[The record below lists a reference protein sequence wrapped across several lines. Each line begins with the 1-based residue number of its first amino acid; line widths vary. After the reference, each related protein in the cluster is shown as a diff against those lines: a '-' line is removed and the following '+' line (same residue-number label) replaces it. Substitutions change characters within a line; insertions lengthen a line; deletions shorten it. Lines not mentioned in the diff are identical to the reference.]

1 MIGRDR
7 LREQGTAGNVSP
19 AYSMSS
25 HENDLMGQAT
35 QCVRKFA
42 PNGRSKMHRKDYNG
56 HITACKISDANP
68 NEMIASWSG
77 DYIYSFDLI
86 KSPDAADI
94 GFEGDKKL
102 SSKNSKGKS
111 KESSDRK
118 RKRKKTG
125 SGTSAEGLRKS
136 SKPRSARELR
146 ADNGD
151 LALRVQYENG
161 EREDIALGSSANI
174 SRDLVEE
181 TRESLLNESQK
192 RSMQI
197 AKSIVKIRKYL
208 FSLDASTG
216 SSHSSSLNL
225 SAHTPSFTS
234 ALGLAASC
242 LPEMDEIIRS
252 WGYPMNPDEE
262 GAILQ
267 QTLRANRDSSRRFV
281 QAAGTLARFLGGR
294 LQVASAGSP
303 ALQMFG
309 GISPSPLEG
318 RYTTS
323 TELFNYD
330 FLKAII
336 LWLEGGQQA
345 LLEGFKRPS
354 NQRNQLS
361 RFPIPEEAELSG
373 IHETL
378 IPYLLRLARETP
390 IPNVDASR
398 FEVDERRRIFQ
409 SESAAVIAFSNAI
422 RMPLEDLSKAMTAGR
437 SSTTGEVPR
446 PFPAVQDKSTASTFW
461 GFRVGRGLLLNAGEY
476 VNFQLVDTAFNGLGI
491 DGPEEGRVQEDID
504 PDETEDIV
512 NMVTLVRRVPLEQT
526 GDSTHANTT
535 QSRLAQ
541 NAMNR
546 SVDESGD
553 VEMHDPPSP
562 SIRPP
567 TIEIEDADSDSELLL
582 TEDLQ
587 NDIGDHLAAYG
598 EDQANED
605 EGDDDDGED
614 EDNDSE
620 EDGDITAEE
629 RQFMFQSAFDRGK
642 RREPVEAGVPYST
655 HSRQYRGHCN
665 VRTVKDCNFFG
676 LQDEYVVSG
685 SDSGHL
691 FIWVS
696 SHKPDCSSNINQLVS
711 TGQKNF
717 RASQYSRRRW
727 RGCERCARQSVSHHS
742 SSFCLLMSESE
753 IQSTT
758 TEHGSKSHLF

>member
-7 LREQGTAGNVSP
+7 FRERGTPGNVSP
-19 AYSMSS
+19 AYSMGS

-42 PNGRSKMHRKDYNG
+42 PNGRGKMRSKDYNG

-86 KSPDAADI
+86 KSPDAAHI
-94 GFEGDKKL
+94 NMEGDQKL
-102 SSKNSKGKS
+102 SSRNSKGKS

-125 SGTSAEGLRKS
+125 SGTSPEGLRKI
-136 SKPRSARELR
+136 SKPMSTREIR
-146 ADNGD
+146 ADSCD

-161 EREDIALGSSANI
+161 QREDIALGSSADI
-174 SRDLVEE
+174 SRDLMEE
-181 TRESLLNESQK
+181 TRESLLSESQK

-225 SAHTPSFTS
+225 PAHTPSFTS

-252 WGYPMNPDEE
+252 WRYPMNPDEE
-262 GAILQ
+262 DVILQ

-281 QAAGTLARFLGGR
+281 QAAGSLARFLGGR

-303 ALQMFG
+303 TLQMFG
-309 GISPSPLEG
+309 GISPAPQEG
-318 RYTTS
+318 RHTTS
-323 TELFNYD
+323 REMFNYD

-345 LLEGFKRPS
+345 LLQGFKRPS
-354 NQRNQLS
+354 NQRNDNP

-373 IHETL
+373 IHEAL
-378 IPYLLRLARETP
+378 IPYLLRLARETS

-398 FEVDERRRIFQ
+398 FEVDERRRLFQ

-422 RMPLEDLSKAMTAGR
+422 RMPLEDLSKAITAAR

-461 GFRVGRGLLLNAGEY
+461 AFRVGRGLLLNAGED
-476 VNFQLVDTAFNGLGI
+476 VNFQFVDTAFGGLGI
-491 DGPEEGRVQEDID
+491 DGPEEGRAQEDID

-512 NMVTLVRRVPLEQT
+512 DTVTLVRGVSVEQNSA
-526 GDSTHANTT
+526 STHADTT
-535 QSRLAQ
+535 QNATAQ
-541 NAMNR
+541 NATNR
-546 SVDESGD
+546 SVGENGD
-553 VEMHDPPSP
+553 VEMHDPSSP
-562 SIRPP
+562 SRRPP
-567 TIEIEDADSDSELLL
+567 AIEIEDADSGSEVVLM
-582 TEDLQ
+582 EDLQ

-614 EDNDSE
+614 EDNDSD
-620 EDGDITAEE
+620 EDGDTTAEE

-642 RREPVEAGVPYST
+642 RRELVEAGVPYST

-691 FIWVS
+691 FIWVTS
-696 SHKPDCSSNINQLVS
+696 P
-711 TGQKNF
+711 
-717 RASQYSRRRW
+717 SQ
-727 RGCERCARQSVSHHS
+727 AV
-742 SSFCLLMSESE
+742 
-753 IQSTT
+753 
-758 TEHGSKSHLF
+758 